1 MPWEIADMAMARVLT
16 TAALLSALLPALA
29 CAGEEKPLWELGVG
43 VAALSFPAYRG
54 SDKQHNFLM
63 PTPYVVYRGDFVKAD
78 RYGIRGDLFDSDRI
92 DLTLSFS
99 ASPPT
104 SSKDAPVRDG
114 MPDLKPTLEFGPEM
128 DFTLWQSASR
138 ASFVKLRLPM
148 RAAFTAERTVHGVGW
163 IFAPD
168 LNMDIGD
175 LPGLPGW
182 NLGLLAG
189 PIWATKQQHDFFY
202 TVRPE
207 YATATRPAYEAKG
220 GYSGAKFLIALSK
233 RFDKTWVGFFARYD
247 TLSGTVFDDSPLVT
261 KKSFAAAGIGVS
273 WVLDESKTRVW
284 VDD

>member
-1 MPWEIADMAMARVLT
+1 MRKTL
-16 TAALLSALLPALA
+16 ALLASLLPMA
-29 CAGEEKPLWELGVG
+29 AGAGEKPLWEIGVG

-54 SDKQHNFLM
+54 SENQHNFLM
-63 PTPYVVYRGDFVKAD
+63 PTPYFVYHGEFLKAD
-78 RYGIRGDLFDSDRI
+78 RYGIRGQLFDSDRAEF
-92 DLTLSFS
+92 TLSFS

-104 SSKDAPVRDG
+104 SSDDAPVRAG
-114 MPDLKPTLEFGPEM
+114 MPDLKPTVEFGPQF
-128 DFTLWQSASR
+128 DFTLWRSENR
-138 ASFVKLRLPM
+138 ARFVKLRLPM
-148 RAAFTAERTVHGVGW
+148 RAAFTVEGSPRHVGW

-189 PIWATKQQHDFFY
+189 PIWADKRQHDFFY
-202 TVRPE
+202 TVKPA

-220 GYSGAKFLIALSK
+220 GYSGAKFLVALSK

-247 TLSGTVFDDSPLVT
+247 TLSGATFDDSPLTT
-261 KKSFAAAGIGVS
+261 KKSFAAAGVGVS

>member
-1 MPWEIADMAMARVLT
+1 LASLNRSAAAVL
-16 TAALLSALLPALA
+16 AAWLPAVA
-29 CAGEEKPLWELGVG
+29 AAGQEKPLWEVGAG

-54 SDKQHNFLM
+54 SENRYNFLM
-63 PTPYVVYRGDFVKAD
+63 PTPYFVYHGEFLKAD
-78 RYGIRGDLFDSDRI
+78 RHGLRGSLFDTDRLE
-92 DLTLSFS
+92 LTLSLS

-104 SSKDAPVRDG
+104 SSEDAPVRTG
-114 MPDLKPTLEFGPEM
+114 MPDLEPTVEFGPQM
-128 DFTLWQSASR
+128 DVTLWRSENR
-138 ASFVKLRLPM
+138 ARFVKLRLPM
-148 RAAFTAERTVHGVGW
+148 RAAFTVEGSPRNVGW

-189 PIWATKQQHDFFY
+189 PIWATKRQHDFFY
-202 TVRPE
+202 TVKPE

-220 GYSGAKFLIALSK
+220 GYSGAKFLVALSK
-233 RFDKTWVGFFARYD
+233 RFEKTWVGFFARYD
-247 TLSGTVFDDSPLVT
+247 TLSGATFVDSPLTT
-261 KKSFAAAGIGVS
+261 KKNFAAAGVGIS